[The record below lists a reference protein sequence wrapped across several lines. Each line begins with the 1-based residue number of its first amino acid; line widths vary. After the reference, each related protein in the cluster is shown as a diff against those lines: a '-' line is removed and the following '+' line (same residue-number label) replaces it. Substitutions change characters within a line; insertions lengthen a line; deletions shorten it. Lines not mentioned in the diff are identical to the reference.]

1 MDTEYVQRV
10 GALVLGVVTLCVTF
24 TRAYIRKHTRC
35 EDNSRLDGKTVLIT
49 GASSGIGRAVAVE
62 CVSRGAR
69 VVLAC
74 RDVTKTMFVMA
85 TIRRAVPGADIHFLL
100 LDLASL
106 DSVRACADAFI
117 GRFGQLNVLVN
128 NAAYLGPKR
137 TTSDGF
143 DYTFQVNFLGYFLLT
158 SLLCRALAPKP
169 SRPLRVVNMASHS
182 YADGRL
188 EDLEDLSEDSPRGT
202 SRPYQ
207 QYRTYA
213 ASKLAVVMY
222 TAQLALRQGPSVIA
236 VAVHPGAVHTS
247 LLRHYSGAVGRALR
261 VAAAILFRTPEA
273 GAQSVVHCVVVSD
286 HVLRP
291 WTGAYFT
298 DCCPQPV
305 APPARDRAAAERL
318 WLRCS
323 ALCRLPDK

>member
-1 MDTEYVQRV
+1 MNIIIM
-10 GALVLGVVTLCVTF
+10 F
-24 TRAYIRKHTRC
+24 T
-35 EDNSRLDGKTVLIT
+35 
-49 GASSGIGRAVAVE
+49 
-62 CVSRGAR
+62 
-69 VVLAC
+69 
-74 RDVTKTMFVMA
+74 
-85 TIRRAVPGADIHFLL
+85 
-100 LDLASL
+100 
-106 DSVRACADAFI
+106 
-117 GRFGQLNVLVN
+117 
-128 NAAYLGPKR
+128 AYLGPKR

-236 VAVHPGAVHTS
+236 VAVHPGKGS
-247 LLRHYSGAVGRALR
+247 
-261 VAAAILFRTPEA
+261 P
-273 GAQSVVHCVVVSD
+273 
-286 HVLRP
+286 
-291 WTGAYFT
+291 
-298 DCCPQPV
+298 CPQHVWCLMLCDSVGGLSPWQ
-305 APPARDRAAAERL
+305 DRHFETIYP
-318 WLRCS
+318 C
-323 ALCRLPDK
+323 C